1 MFSQAAIKSEART
14 PEIIRMF
21 AAKQAPAL
29 RQRLKEL
36 KEGSKLGRISVG
48 VFKRQS
54 VEICM
59 ALKKLGEEV
68 SRANDSGLAHSAI
81 ATNASYHSQRVF
93 GFDRALCAADRRGG
107 GTSQGQRR
115 HICSVHCGF

>member
-1 MFSQAAIKSEART
+1 
-14 PEIIRMF
+14 MF

-36 KEGSKLGRISVG
+36 KEGHKLGRVSVSM
-48 VFKRQS
+48 FKRQS

-68 SRANDSGLAHSAI
+68 SPPQLNGNAHPPFQI
-81 ATNASYHSQRVF
+81 
-93 GFDRALCAADRRGG
+93 DRFRPCL
-107 GTSQGQRR
+107 
-115 HICSVHCGF
+115 